1 MISYL
6 RGRLLDWTEDGTVT
20 VDVNGVG
27 FEVGVPT
34 RTLGAICNS
43 PEVELYTYLSVKE
56 DGMSLFGFS
65 TKEEMQL
72 FKKIIG
78 VSGVGPKGGL
88 SILSSM
94 NKEQFITAVL
104 SDDDKSISKANGIG
118 KKTAQKIVLELK
130 DKFSMADA
138 FNSHNDNSAVL
149 AAVSG
154 ASSSEL
160 EAVKQD
166 AVLAL
171 VSLGYTN
178 SEAMK
183 AVRSLQLEEGMTVDK
198 VLRLALKN
206 I

>member
-34 RTLGAICNS
+34 RTLGTICNS
-43 PEVELYTYLSVKE
+43 SEVELYTYLSVKE
-56 DGMSLFGFS
+56 DGMSLFGFAS
-65 TKEEMQL
+65 KEEMQV

-88 SILSSM
+88 NILSSM
-94 NKEQFITAVL
+94 TKEQFITAVL

-130 DKFSMADA
+130 DKFTMADA
-138 FNSHNDNSAVL
+138 FASKSDNSAVL
-149 AAVSG
+149 AAVAG
-154 ASSSEL
+154 PSSDEL

-166 AVLAL
+166 AILAL
-171 VSLGYTN
+171 VSLGYSN

-183 AVRSLQLEEGMTVDK
+183 AVRTIDAEEGMTVDK
-198 VLRLALKN
+198 MLRLALKN